1 MRGCLSPSFVQ
12 SVAIVPARMIT
23 HRLWAEADQDTGAS
37 QSPMRRTTVSSKYTT
52 TDVNTWN
59 HSIQN
64 TQAARKS
71 GT

>member
-1 MRGCLSPSFVQ
+1 
-12 SVAIVPARMIT
+12 MIT

-37 QSPMRRTTVSSKYTT
+37 QSPKRRTTVSSKYTT

-59 HSIQN
+59 HSIQK